1 VVAFY
6 GSLLALIASVGAIL
20 AYGKRRPIGTPITWG
35 ESIVAALV
43 LFWVMFLAY
52 GIVPDVFLKWADG
65 KSLNWRSD
73 AVGIP
78 AGKLHDI
85 LNKGADNFWY
95 NHERNVLFPRGLSLG
110 DSGRGRILVSKQ
122 TIRDIIAA
130 TMYIIMLGVHMK
142 LWALWQRRGKK
153 AAELA
158 KLEPTSSFGRP
169 LVKKA

>member
-6 GSLLALIASVGAIL
+6 GSFLGLLVCVGAIM
-20 AYGKRRPIGTPITWG
+20 AYGKRRPVGTPVTWG
-35 ESIVAALV
+35 EAIVGGLAIFA
-43 LFWVMFLAY
+43 VMFLAY

-65 KSLNWRSD
+65 KLNWRSD

-95 NHERNVLFPRGLSLG
+95 NHEKNVLFPNGLSFG
-110 DSGRGRILVSKQ
+110 GRGRLGISKQ
-122 TIRDIIAA
+122 TIRDILAA
-130 TMYIIMLGVHMK
+130 NIYIVFLGAHMK
-142 LWALWQRRGKK
+142 LWVAWQKRGKK

-158 KLEPTSSFGRP
+158 KIEPTSSFGRP
-169 LVKKA
+169 LVKKV